1 MKELCLVSC
10 SGGLDST
17 TTLAMLKLA
26 GYENI
31 IACHFDYGCRSGEA
45 EKIAIT
51 NICKELNIPLKI
63 FDISDLMKS
72 IDTTSMLMDRNAKV
86 TTGTSDDIKSTAA
99 WVHCRNGLFMTI
111 MAAYAESCVFKEDYD
126 KVYFLGGFLNLT
138 ESGCFIPKDDHT
150 ITTFD
155 NKQVKPL
162 DIKVGDKVLSFNF
175 EKKQF
180 EEATVTNIYHPEHE
194 ITYKI
199 SLTFDEGIIHSKKVL
214 FLSKEHP
221 IYIKNKGW
229 VESQNIVVGD
239 MCYTYKECDASC
251 RMNHPVDETKKHL
264 SEEHRKH
271 LSECLMGK
279 LMGDKNSMF
288 GHTRSNTT
296 SCWHEEIHKAS
307 SFETESKSIDLDHF
321 TVIEGELDNIDEV
334 GDKVLNFMMG
344 AHNGWIVEKVER
356 IDGKVEMLNYSVE
369 PNNNFFLNNVLT
381 HNTYPDN
388 SEYFQNSALEF
399 FKYSTLIGNRIGLM
413 YGLSD
418 LMKFEQFALIDEF
431 KDVILPAYKH
441 AISCDRAKVIDG
453 VPCNCM
459 KDGIPACGSGLLSY
473 WGSKMV
479 GMDDTKIRKFY
490 EVDDPEFKPLIPEH
504 LKCGAHKDYDIHRI
518 IDRIHFPKDKLDN
531 LHKLV
536 RERNQ

>member
-138 ESGCFIPKDDHT
+138 ESGVFC
-150 ITTFD
+150 
-155 NKQVKPL
+155 
-162 DIKVGDKVLSFNF
+162 
-175 EKKQF
+175 
-180 EEATVTNIYHPEHE
+180 
-194 ITYKI
+194 
-199 SLTFDEGIIHSKKVL
+199 
-214 FLSKEHP
+214 
-221 IYIKNKGW
+221 
-229 VESQNIVVGD
+229 
-239 MCYTYKECDASC
+239 
-251 RMNHPVDETKKHL
+251 
-264 SEEHRKH
+264 
-271 LSECLMGK
+271 
-279 LMGDKNSMF
+279 
-288 GHTRSNTT
+288 
-296 SCWHEEIHKAS
+296 
-307 SFETESKSIDLDHF
+307 
-321 TVIEGELDNIDEV
+321 
-334 GDKVLNFMMG
+334 
-344 AHNGWIVEKVER
+344 
-356 IDGKVEMLNYSVE
+356 
-369 PNNNFFLNNVLT
+369 
-381 HNTYPDN
+381 DN
-388 SEYFQNSALEF
+388 SEYFQNTALEF

-418 LMKFEQFALIDEF
+418 LMKFEQFALINEF
-431 KDVILPAYKH
+431 KDVILPAYKY

-490 EVDDPEFKPLIPEH
+490 EVDDPDFKPLIPEH
-504 LKCGAHKDYDIHRI
+504 LKYDAHKDYDIHKI

>member
-51 NICKELNIPLKI
+51 NICRELNIPLKI

-138 ESGCFIPKDDHT
+138 ESGCFVPDNDHT
-150 ITTFD
+150 VTMAD
-155 NKQVKPL
+155 NTQSLPL
-162 DIKVGDKVLSFNF
+162 DVKVGDKVLSFNF
-175 EKKQF
+175 DKKEF
-180 EEATVTNIYHPEHE
+180 EPSEVKHVYKSEHDC
-194 ITYKI
+194 TYKI
-199 SLTFDEGIIHSKKVL
+199 SLTFDEGIIHSKKQL
-214 FLSKEHP
+214 LLSKEHP

-229 VESQNIVVGD
+229 VEAKDLVTGD
-239 MCYTYKECDASC
+239 VCYTYRECGSTQSY
-251 RMNHPVDETKKHL
+251 R
-264 SEEHRKH
+264 
-271 LSECLMGK
+271 
-279 LMGDKNSMF
+279 
-288 GHTRSNTT
+288 
-296 SCWHEEIHKAS
+296 
-307 SFETESKSIDLDHF
+307 
-321 TVIEGELDNIDEV
+321 
-334 GDKVLNFMMG
+334 
-344 AHNGWIVEKVER
+344 WIVEKIEK
-356 IDGKVEMLNYSVE
+356 IKGKQEMWNFHCE
-369 PNNNFFLNNVLT
+369 PNNNFFLKKVLT

-418 LMKFEQFALIDEF
+418 LMKFEQFALINEF
-431 KDVILPAYKH
+431 RDIILPAYKH

-490 EVDDPEFKPLIPEH
+490 EVDDPDFKPLVPEH
-504 LKCGAHKDYDIHRI
+504 LKYGAHKDYDIHKI

-531 LHKLV
+531 LHKLA